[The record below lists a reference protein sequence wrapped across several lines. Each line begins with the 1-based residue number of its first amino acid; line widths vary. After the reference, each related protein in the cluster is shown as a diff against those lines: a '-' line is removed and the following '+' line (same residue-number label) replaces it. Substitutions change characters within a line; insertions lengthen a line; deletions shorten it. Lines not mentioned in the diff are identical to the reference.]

1 MLMLTQE
8 VIVMKK
14 SVWTLSLFGLLLA
27 GLTFSACTTSQSSK
41 KHTSSSRLEQSNT
54 SSNPSGSKSVQSVEL
69 NFSTY
74 GLEVGDQIT
83 LRATVYPTTA
93 LDRSVSW
100 SSSDESVASV
110 ENGTIKAV
118 GAGQATITVTTTD
131 GGHTASCL
139 VTVSEEENP
148 GDDYIPDDT
157 DETILS
163 ITPETLDQASTSDE
177 EAGEYEFDV
186 AGTSLTQ
193 IYVNVPDKT
202 IVLNLNG
209 ATITNS
215 EQSPIY
221 VADCDKIEIS
231 AKKNK
236 TNIINDN
243 RPVYTAEDE
252 NQGKGAIYV
261 ANGDLKLKGAGTLTV
276 NANYYNGIHGKD
288 DVEIQK
294 MTLNV
299 TAPHIAVRGNDSL
312 TVNSGVLNLSCGGDG
327 LHTENSDLSD
337 KGKQRGNITING
349 GTININSWTDALQ
362 ASYNVEINETDP
374 DNYPTVLDIKTNTKS
389 SYSGE
394 IVEPEDDTLY
404 LKMSS
409 SIYASGSYTYAAYI
423 DGEFYKANF
432 KKEVTQEG
440 GGGGWFAPGGG
451 GPGGGSST
459 YYVYEIERPVSA
471 TSFVLYRFSG
481 SNVTSFSTSD
491 YNAKSDSTTFNTNY
505 DMVTVSSVSGTK
517 ISLGGWSTYD
527 TNGVSSKGIKA
538 ENEIIV
544 NAGSITI
551 DAKDDAIHA
560 NNDGA
565 LENGALPLG
574 NITFN
579 GGSTNVK
586 SGDDG
591 IHADGVL
598 TVNDGTVDVLSSYEG
613 LEGNV
618 ININGGTSTVVASDD
633 GVNANSGESTPLIN
647 VTGGRLDVTVSPSG
661 NTDGIDANGN
671 ITISGGIV
679 ITRGPNSSNMSPL
692 DFDGTCNIS
701 GGITFVIGYFNSSIK
716 SSLTKS
722 SLSSGLTSGSHTL
735 SVGGSSYTYSN
746 SYSYSGKATV
756 LASSSATIS

>member
-1 MLMLTQE
+1 
-8 VIVMKK
+8 MKK
-14 SVWTLSLFGLLLA
+14 SARTLSLFGLLLT
-27 GLTFSACTTSQSSK
+27 GLTFSACTTSQPSK
-41 KHTSSSRLEQSNT
+41 KNTSSSRSEQSNT
-54 SSNPSGSKSVQSVEL
+54 SSNPSGSKSVQGVEL

-74 GLEVGDQIT
+74 GLEVGEQIT

-131 GGHTASCL
+131 GGYTASCL
-139 VTVSEEENP
+139 VTVSEEDDS
-148 GDDYIPDDT
+148 GDDYIPDDS

-163 ITPETLDQASTSDE
+163 ITPETLDQASSSDE

-243 RPVYTAEDE
+243 RPVYTVEDE

-312 TVNSGVLNLSCGGDG
+312 TINSGVLNLSCGGDG
-327 LHTENSDLSD
+327 LHTENSDISD
-337 KGKQRGNITING
+337 KGNQRGNITING

-374 DNYPTVLDIKTNTKS
+374 DNYPTVLDLKTNTKS

-394 IVEPEDDTLY
+394 IVEPEEDTLY

-409 SIYASGSYTYAAYI
+409 NIYASGSYTYAAYI
-423 DGEFYKANF
+423 DGEFYQANF

-440 GGGGWFAPGGG
+440 GGGFFAPGGGG

-579 GGSTNVK
+579 GGSTSVK

-591 IHADGVL
+591 VHADGVL
-598 TVNDGTVDVLSSYEG
+598 TVNDGTVDVLNSYEG

-618 ININGGTSTVVASDD
+618 ININGGTSTVIASDD
-633 GVNANSGESTPLIN
+633 GVNAKSGESTPLLN
-647 VTGGRLDVTVSPSG
+647 VTGGRLDVAVSPSG

-679 ITRGPNSSNMSPL
+679 ITRGPNNTNMSPL

-701 GGITFVIGYFNSSIK
+701 GGITLVIGYFNSSIK

>member
-1 MLMLTQE
+1 
-8 VIVMKK
+8 MKK
-14 SVWTLSLFGLLLA
+14 SVRMLSLFGLLLA
-27 GLTFSACTTSQSSK
+27 GLTFSACTTLQSSK

-139 VTVSEEENP
+139 VTVSEEEDP

-312 TVNSGVLNLSCGGDG
+312 TINSGVVNLSCGGDG

-337 KGKQRGNITING
+337 KGKQRGSITING

-471 TSFVLYRFSG
+471 KSFVLYRFSG

-517 ISLGGWSTYD
+517 ISLGEWSTYD

-565 LENGALPLG
+565 LENVALPLG

-591 IHADGVL
+591 VHADGVL

-618 ININGGTSTVVASDD
+618 LNINGGTSTVIASDD
-633 GVNANSGESTPLIN
+633 GVNANSGEATPLIN

-701 GGITFVIGYFNSSIK
+701 GGITLVIGYFNSSIK

-722 SLSSGLTSGSHTL
+722 SLNSGLTSGSHTL

>member
-1 MLMLTQE
+1 
-8 VIVMKK
+8 MKK
-14 SVWTLSLFGLLLA
+14 SARTLSLFGLLLT
-27 GLTFSACTTSQSSK
+27 GLTFSACTTSQPSK
-41 KHTSSSRLEQSNT
+41 KNTSSSRSEQSNT
-54 SSNPSGSKSVQSVEL
+54 SSNPSGSKSVQGVEL

-74 GLEVGDQIT
+74 GLEVGEQIT

-139 VTVSEEENP
+139 VTVSEEDDSS
-148 GDDYIPDDT
+148 DDYIPDDS

-163 ITPETLDQASTSDE
+163 ITPETLDQASSSDE

-312 TVNSGVLNLSCGGDG
+312 TINSGVLNLSCGGDG
-327 LHTENSDLSD
+327 LHTENSDISD

-374 DNYPTVLDIKTNTKS
+374 DNYPTVLDLKTNTKS

-394 IVEPEDDTLY
+394 IVEPEEDTLY

-409 SIYASGSYTYAAYI
+409 NIYASGSYTYAAYI
-423 DGEFYKANF
+423 DGEFYQANF

-440 GGGGWFAPGGG
+440 GGGFFAPGGGG

-565 LENGALPLG
+565 LENGGLPLG

-579 GGSTNVK
+579 GGSTSVK

-591 IHADGVL
+591 VHADGVL
-598 TVNDGTVDVLSSYEG
+598 TVNDGTVDVLNSYEG

-618 ININGGTSTVVASDD
+618 ININGGTSTVIASDD
-633 GVNANSGESTPLIN
+633 GVNAKSGESTPLLN
-647 VTGGRLDVTVSPSG
+647 VTGGRLDVAVSPSG

-679 ITRGPNSSNMSPL
+679 ITRGPNNTNMSPL

-701 GGITFVIGYFNSSIK
+701 GGITLVIGYFNSSIK

>member
-1 MLMLTQE
+1 
-8 VIVMKK
+8 MKK
-14 SVWTLSLFGLLLA
+14 SVRTLSLFGLLLA
-27 GLTFSACTTSQSSK
+27 GLTFSACTTSQPSK
-41 KHTSSSRLEQSNT
+41 KNTSSSRSEQSNT

-110 ENGTIKAV
+110 ENGTIKAI

-131 GGHTASCL
+131 GGYTASCL
-139 VTVSEEENP
+139 VTVSEEDDP
-148 GDDYIPDDT
+148 GDDYIPDDS

-163 ITPETLDQASTSDE
+163 ITPETLDQASSSDE

-276 NANYYNGIHGKD
+276 NAGYYNGIHGKD

-312 TVNSGVLNLSCGGDG
+312 AINSGVLNLSCGGDG

-374 DNYPTVLDIKTNTKS
+374 DNYPTVLDLKTNTKS

-423 DGEFYKANF
+423 DGEFYQANF

-471 TSFVLYRFSG
+471 TSFVLYRFNG

-505 DMVTVSSVSGTK
+505 DMVTISFISGTK

-579 GGSTNVK
+579 GGSTSVK

-598 TVNDGTVDVLSSYEG
+598 TVNDGTVDVLNSYEG

-618 ININGGTSTVVASDD
+618 ININGGTSTVIASDD
-633 GVNANSGESTPLIN
+633 GVNANSGEATPLIN
-647 VTGGRLDVTVSPSG
+647 VTGGRLDVAVSPSG
-661 NTDGIDANGN
+661 NTDGIDANGK

-701 GGITFVIGYFNSSIK
+701 GGVTLVIGYFNASIK